1 MYSHPLYFNLSEHS
15 SLLAPA
21 VLSTRLHLPPPSH
34 LLPPPHISVI
44 FLPVTLHSMLPA
56 SCCSN
61 SLSSCFQHHYV
72 CVFFLFPEPP
82 APLNPSPC
90 TNLPPQSAYLCLK
103 PSYPLSRSPILPV
116 ISLPLYP
123 AHRRIGGV
131 TCQIAPTTPVCVCL
145 CLGPTIFLD
154 PYGTKQ

>member
-15 SLLAPA
+15 SLLAPP

-72 CVFFLFPEPP
+72 FFFVPKASCFSQPIPLYQPP
-82 APLNPSPC
+82 TS
-90 TNLPPQSAYLCLK
+90 
-103 PSYPLSRSPILPV
+103 
-116 ISLPLYP
+116 ISLPLP
-123 AHRRIGGV
+123 KTLLSPLSLTHPPCHFSAPLSCTQENRRCYLPNC
-131 TCQIAPTTPVCVCL
+131 TNDTCL
-145 CLGPTIFLD
+145 CLPLSGSDNIS
-154 PYGTKQ
+154 

>member
-15 SLLAPA
+15 SLLAPP
-21 VLSTRLHLPPPSH
+21 VLSTLLHLPPPSH

-72 CVFFLFPEPP
+72 FFFPEASCSSQPI
-82 APLNPSPC
+82 
-90 TNLPPQSAYLCLK
+90 
-103 PSYPLSRSPILPV
+103 PLSQPPTS
-116 ISLPLYP
+116 ISLPLP
-123 AHRRIGGV
+123 KTLLSPLSLTHPPCHFSAPLSCTQEDRR
-131 TCQIAPTTPVCVCL
+131 CNLPNFAPTTPDCVCL
-145 CLGPTIFLD
+145 CLCPTTFVD
-154 PYGTKQ
+154 PHCTK

>member
-15 SLLAPA
+15 SLLAPP

-72 CVFFLFPEPP
+72 GFFFVPKASCFSQPIPLYQPP
-82 APLNPSPC
+82 TS
-90 TNLPPQSAYLCLK
+90 
-103 PSYPLSRSPILPV
+103 
-116 ISLPLYP
+116 ISLPLP
-123 AHRRIGGV
+123 KTLLSPLSLTHPPCHFSAPLSCTQENRRCYLPNC
-131 TCQIAPTTPVCVCL
+131 TNDTCL
-145 CLGPTIFLD
+145 CLLLSGSDNIS
-154 PYGTKQ
+154 

>member
-15 SLLAPA
+15 SLLAPP

-72 CVFFLFPEPP
+72 VFFLFPKPP
-82 APLNPSPC
+82 ASLNPSPC